1 MCSVILP
8 CYVEAPLPLEELEV
22 EWKRTDSETLVHL
35 FQDRESRPE
44 AQDQAYSGR
53 ASFFTEEV
61 ERGNFSLLLTNL
73 TTKDAG
79 IYNCSVYS
87 QQETGKTSVE
97 IEFLIGGHAVS
108 AYARE
113 DVTLNCSIDSHIPP
127 ELLEVVSWTK
137 VDQDITVLVFQE
149 GEVQEDFTHERF
161 RERVEFFGPEEI
173 QRGNFSLRLKDLQ
186 LEDKGLYRCEVL
198 SGEFSAQTTVE
209 IHLGFSHTH
218 NMILFLCGFTCFC
231 GSVLFLGFIPY
242 TFCKELGSCTVI
254 IQDVL
259 VFGPNILMFVAF
271 VLWGVLNG
279 FISVAITC
287 STINLLRTLWLLPFF
302 RCFNHF
308 YGTVKETLAISL
320 IIVDWVVLS
329 VIAAVVFGLHGWRIQ
344 NNAWMGYAGFS
355 LVVNIIFVAAILFLF
370 LSESKWTACCFDLA
384 FFFRCA
390 PDFIILL
397 ILFTTREVID
407 TIGNVGLILLIV
419 LAMCC
424 IILAFTVMQ
433 CYGKMSEIPA
443 LIKKLYP
450 LGAAV
455 LCIVN
460 SVTLA
465 VELISQAG
473 EGERPVKD
481 LRLIIIP
488 FEMASVIIFCFVW
501 CCSCSTNQRTVL

>member
-1 MCSVILP
+1 MLMNRNEKVKNITHFTVFALLSGLHVLGPSRPLIVELGGSVILP

-209 IHLGFSHTH
+209 IHLGK
-218 NMILFLCGFTCFC
+218 LTCTC
-231 GSVLFLGFIPY
+231 VL
-242 TFCKELGSCTVI
+242 S
-254 IQDVL
+254 
-259 VFGPNILMFVAF
+259 
-271 VLWGVLNG
+271 
-279 FISVAITC
+279 
-287 STINLLRTLWLLPFF
+287 WLLLF
-302 RCFNHF
+302 HF
-308 YGTVKETLAISL
+308 V
-320 IIVDWVVLS
+320 
-329 VIAAVVFGLHGWRIQ
+329 
-344 NNAWMGYAGFS
+344 
-355 LVVNIIFVAAILFLF
+355 
-370 LSESKWTACCFDLA
+370 
-384 FFFRCA
+384 
-390 PDFIILL
+390 
-397 ILFTTREVID
+397 
-407 TIGNVGLILLIV
+407 
-419 LAMCC
+419 
-424 IILAFTVMQ
+424 
-433 CYGKMSEIPA
+433 
-443 LIKKLYP
+443 
-450 LGAAV
+450 
-455 LCIVN
+455 
-460 SVTLA
+460 
-465 VELISQAG
+465 
-473 EGERPVKD
+473 
-481 LRLIIIP
+481 
-488 FEMASVIIFCFVW
+488 
-501 CCSCSTNQRTVL
+501 